1 MANLLQ
7 QFIQTAGQRPG
18 HTALVHN
25 STHISYAY
33 LLQLVEQTTA
43 TYTGKEIKEGDRVLV
58 IVPVN
63 HDWYRIVPALLSIG
77 AHPVVAGAGVSID
90 ELKQHGADCDC
101 IIADSKTLL
110 LSGFNSVLRQIPI
123 KIKTGYIN
131 EDVTQTELLPPACLA
146 LTVVEKDGIKYLD
159 YNSLSA
165 CCQSLLQ
172 ELTTGS
178 EISLVVHPLLALI
191 QVCMGKT
198 TVLPPAGY
206 NMRNRELT
214 GMLVD
219 EIITAKADEI
229 VCTKQVALSIADLA
243 GTYDDFK
250 EQLKHVLL
258 TDSISETEME
268 EIRKAFPKAKIGAFN
283 KAF

>member
-25 STHISYAY
+25 STHVSYAY
-33 LLQLVEQTTA
+33 LLQLVEQTA
-43 TYTGKEIKEGDRVLV
+43 VTYTGKGIKEEDKVLV
-58 IVPVN
+58 MVPVN
-63 HDWYRIVPALLSIG
+63 HDWYRIVLALLAIG
-77 AHPVVAGAGVSID
+77 AHPVVAGAGVNID
-90 ELKQHGADCDC
+90 KLKQHGAGCDC

-110 LSGFNSVLRQIPI
+110 LSGFNNVLRRIPL

-131 EDVTQTELLPPACLA
+131 EDIAESDLLLPARLA
-146 LTVVEKDGIKYLD
+146 LTVAEKDGIKYCD
-159 YNSLSA
+159 YNSLRA
-165 CCQSLLQ
+165 CCQSLQQ

-178 EISLVVHPLLALI
+178 VISLVIHPLLALI

-198 TVLPPAGY
+198 TALPPAGY
-206 NMRNRELT
+206 NMHNRELT

-243 GTYDDFK
+243 GTYDDFT
-250 EQLKHVLL
+250 EQLKYVLL
-258 TDSISETEME
+258 TDSISEREME
-268 EIRKAFPKAKIGAFN
+268 EIRKAFPNAKIGVLN